1 MRPIDVLLL
10 PVVILGAAL
19 APLAGCAFATRV
31 ASALG
36 TRGLAPPPPP
46 EAGHGYLRVSTGD
59 GTVLHLA
66 ASVDTLCGL
75 PWDRMADDPT
85 AVDGLCPAC
94 LAADRDRVARGR
106 S

>member
-1 MRPIDVLLL
+1 VRPIDVLLL

-19 APLAGCAFATRV
+19 APLAGRVFVTRV

-36 TRGLAPPPPP
+36 TRRVAPPPPP
-46 EAGHGYLRVSTGD
+46 DAGHGYLRVSTGD

-66 ASVDTLCGL
+66 VSVDTLCGL

-85 AVDGLCPAC
+85 VDGLCPAC
-94 LAADRDRVARGR
+94 LAADRDRVARGN